1 MLSYLGNKVI
11 SVAVKRVEAES
22 HIKPQTGDSACEL
35 PIFSHQ
41 KGFGFITP

>member
-22 HIKPQTGDSACEL
+22 HIKPQTGDAACEL
-35 PIFSHQ
+35 PETRK
-41 KGFGFITP
+41 KGFGFIP